1 MTKTYSVVTYRA
13 ITDPQR
19 FNRYTTLAGPA
30 MEAAGARFIAGGLPA
45 RTFEGTND
53 QRVVILEF
61 ENSEAAQNAYHSD
74 AYQAALKVLG
84 NGSIRDYR
92 TVLACSVCSV

>member
-19 FNRYTTLAGPA
+19 FDKYIKLSGPA
-30 MEAAGARFIAGGLPA
+30 MEAAGARFIVKEFPIK
-45 RTFEGTND
+45 TFEGVND
-53 QRVVILEF
+53 QHVIILEF
-61 ENSEAAQNAYHSD
+61 GSSKAAEKAYQSD

-84 NGSIRDYR
+84 NGAIRDYR
-92 TVLACSVCSV
+92 IVPAYGG

>member
-19 FNRYTTLAGPA
+19 FDQYAKLAGPA
-30 MEAAGARFIAGGLPA
+30 MEAAGARFIVKELPVK
-45 RTFEGTND
+45 TFEGAND

-61 ENSEAAQNAYHSD
+61 ETTQAAQNAYQSD

-84 NGSIRDYR
+84 NGAIRDYR
-92 TVLACSVCSV
+92 IVPTCLI